1 MARSLNIV
9 IGADI
14 EKLRKGLQEAIVA
27 IQSSGSKMSA
37 ETAKAAT
44 EIEKKLAAISTK
56 NPTAGTVRQ
65 LTNLAMEAR
74 ALGPEFQNVANDIIR
89 QAGKIKDSIGDAR
102 AEVSYFASDTRRL
115 DAAIGTV
122 QAVAGAYS
130 VVEGATA
137 LLGVESENLQKT
149 MVKLQ
154 AVMAV
159 VTGLQEIQ
167 TLLQEESA
175 AMQGLLALRT
185 TVLTAAQTAYASAV
199 GTATGVQR
207 AFNLAMAAAP
217 WALAATALAAIVI
230 AVGNYQER
238 IKKAAEQ
245 QKLFNEINSETQKNF
260 EEEVKSVSGL
270 LAVVNNHNASMRER
284 KNALAEIQKI
294 YPDFLANQSL
304 DKASSEELKI
314 ATSNLTNEIYKQAKA
329 KAAFTKLQE
338 LSAKMLEYE
347 LGKQQAQ
354 LSTQAEINR
363 LYASGASPAQVQK
376 FIESQKNVGTIA
388 EQNAAKIQ
396 SQIDAIINMS
406 NAQGLS
412 ITPVT
417 KNTKAIQEQNKAIKK
432 NAEELKKENEEIKK
446 SAEETAKVQASF
458 IEWLEKKR
466 FESGEKAKKK
476 AIQDSKALTAANLQA
491 GTAATPVYLDVKIN
505 PVSYSKA
512 AKDIQKM
519 TDSLNQ
525 AFAQLQTEAAVS
537 FGEFL
542 GNLASG
548 DREAGKN
555 FGKNML
561 GAVAAFMDS
570 LGKALIATAIASQA
584 FQKLVLTNPVAAAAA
599 GIALIAGA
607 TMVRNSLKEGP
618 KVTAFAEGGIVSGPT
633 LGLVGEYPNAR
644 NNPEVIAPL
653 DKLKGMLK
661 TGDSSSGFVASTT
674 IQGRDLAIVLERY
687 NKDSKR
693 G

>member
-1 MARSLNIV
+1 
-9 IGADI
+9 
-14 EKLRKGLQEAIVA
+14 
-27 IQSSGSKMSA
+27 MSA

-74 ALGPEFQNVANDIIR
+74 ALGPEFQNVANDIIK
-89 QAGKIKDSIGDAR
+89 QAGRIKDSIGDAR

-115 DAAIGTV
+115 DAVIGTV

-137 LLGVESENLQKT
+137 LMGVESENLTKT

-230 AVGNYQER
+230 AVGNYQDR

-245 QKLFNEINSETQKNF
+245 QKLFNEINSDTLKNF

-270 LAVVNNHNASMRER
+270 LAVVNNHNASMVER
-284 KNALAEIQKI
+284 KNALADIQKI
-294 YPDFLANQSL
+294 YPDFLANQNL
-304 DKASSEELKI
+304 DKVGSEELKT

-329 KAAFTKLQE
+329 KAAFAKLQE

-412 ITPVT
+412 LTPVT
-417 KNTKAIQEQNKAIKK
+417 KATTAIKEQTKAVEG
-432 NAEELKKENEEIKK
+432 LT
-446 SAEETAKVQASF
+446 TAQ
-458 IEWLEKKR
+458 
-466 FESGEKAKKK
+466 
-476 AIQDSKALTAANLQA
+476 T
-491 GTAATPVYLDVKIN
+491 
-505 PVSYSKA
+505 
-512 AKDIQKM
+512 
-519 TDSLNQ
+519 NQ
-525 AFAQLQTEAAVS
+525 AAARTLGTPQFGAGAPTIEAFAAVTGPMQQYAPVLKQATGEQIAIMSDYEQRMTEAAGAINNAFNSMTAEGVEAFGDMIGGILSGQITS
-537 FGEFL
+537 F
-542 GNLASG
+542 
-548 DREAGKN
+548 DD
-555 FGKNML
+555 FGKALL
-561 GAVAAFMDS
+561 GSVAKFMRAF
-570 LGKALIATAIASQA
+570 GTALIATATASKA
-584 FQKLVLTNPVAAAAA
+584 FKEFILKRPEIGIAA
-599 GIALIAGA
+599 GIALVAGSA
-607 TMVRNSLKEGP
+607 AISGMLKKGP
-618 KVTAFAEGGIVSGPT
+618 QPTAFAEGGIVSGPT

-661 TGDSSSGFVASTT
+661 TGDNSSGFVASTT
-674 IQGRDLAIVLERY
+674 IAGRDLAIVLERY